1 MIHEYNT
8 RSSKVV
14 DTVAKTQEDLTRL
27 QQNIINSLKHE
38 ISNCNSSLKDEIK
51 KLKDTVIKR
60 LQEENKNLQQKCNK
74 LEAKIVKLEKEQNS
88 LAQYGRKNNT
98 VISGIPDSIDNNLE
112 NTVTSMMSDI
122 NVNIE
127 ENDIEACHRFG
138 KSDVTSKSKKP
149 TGKIAIKFL
158 KIKRNLQN

>member
-1 MIHEYNT
+1 M
-8 RSSKVV
+8 
-14 DTVAKTQEDLTRL
+14 
-27 QQNIINSLKHE
+27 
-38 ISNCNSSLKDEIK
+38 
-51 KLKDTVIKR
+51 
-60 LQEENKNLQQKCNK
+60 QQKCNK
-74 LEAKIVKLEKEQNS
+74 LEAKIVKLEKEQNC

-112 NTVTSMMSDI
+112 NTVTSMMSNI
-122 NVNIE
+122 YVNIE
-127 ENDIEACHRFG
+127 ENDIESCHRFG

>member
-1 MIHEYNT
+1 MLKNFAIFTE
-8 RSSKVV
+8 K
-14 DTVAKTQEDLTRL
+14 
-27 QQNIINSLKHE
+27 SLW
-38 ISNCNSSLKDEIK
+38 
-51 KLKDTVIKR
+51 
-60 LQEENKNLQQKCNK
+60 QKCNK
-74 LEAKIVKLEKEQNS
+74 LEVKIVKLEREQNS
-88 LAQYGRKNNT
+88 LAQYGRRNNI
-98 VISGIPDSIDNNLE
+98 VISGIHDSIDDNNLD
-112 NTVTSMMSDI
+112 NTVISMMSDI